1 MTKRK
6 LALIIILLSSLFWSR
21 SVSAQTIAQKLSG
34 RILLQVESRGEA
46 WYVSVKDNKK
56 YYLGKP
62 DDAYALIKKLSLGIS
77 EQEFASWS
85 KGGPAWAKGGLFIR
99 PQSHG
104 EAYYVS
110 FDGRWNY
117 LGQPIDAWQLF
128 RNKGLGISNYD
139 LAKIPTALLSNVV
152 TNPVATNVNQ
162 PVVTN
167 SQADHSSNLLWSY
180 GQKNYS
186 YLLPLNSSL
195 YSAYSSSQKA
205 FYYSSNISET
215 TAREKFYALFFN
227 KKSGD
232 DSLTNLIS
240 YANRVATD
248 NSWSD
253 DKKIEFLMA
262 IIQYIPY
269 DSSKI
274 NDNPLQPNYPYE
286 TLYKDSGICSDKTFL
301 AVAILRE
308 LGYGAAILDFPDQ
321 KHSAAGISCPVA
333 DSVNGSGYC
342 YIETTN
348 YFPLGVVP
356 PSISGGKA
364 ISSTNNL
371 TNLFDATHLS
381 RLEIYQKTTGKTYY
395 GVSTTKK
402 IVNDLVA
409 KDAWLAQEKTVIDQK
424 NAELSAQKANLTT
437 QKAQLDAYQAAGNV
451 GSYNSLVG
459 TYNTGVNSYNS
470 SLAVYRERLNAY
482 NTVIKEY
489 NDGIKAL
496 YQQ

>member
-1 MTKRK
+1 MNNKK
-6 LALIIILLSSLFWSR
+6 LSILIILLSSFFWGH
-21 SVSAQTIAQKLSG
+21 SVLALTTAQRLSG
-34 RILLQVESRGEA
+34 RILLQVESHGEA

-56 YYLGKP
+56 YYLGRP
-62 DDAYALIKKLSLGIS
+62 DDAYALMKKLSLGIS
-77 EQEFASWS
+77 EQEFSSWA
-85 KGGPAWAKGGLFIR
+85 KGAPTWAKGGLFIR

-128 RNKGLGISNYD
+128 RSKGLGITNVD
-139 LAKIPTALLSNVV
+139 LAKIPTATINTVTSNTTSNPTVV
-152 TNPVATNVNQ
+152 PLNE
-162 PVVTN
+162 
-167 SQADHSSNLLWSY
+167 QADYSSRLAWSY
-180 GQKNYS
+180 GRQNYS
-186 YLLPLNSSL
+186 YLLPLSSKL
-195 YSAYSSSQKA
+195 YSAYSNSQKT
-205 FYYSSNISET
+205 FYYSDNMSEV

-232 DSLTNLIS
+232 NSLSNLIA
-240 YANRVATD
+240 YANNLAAT
-248 NSWSD
+248 NYWSD

-269 DSSKI
+269 DNAKV

-321 KHSAAGISCPVA
+321 KHSAAGISCPLA
-333 DSVNGSGYC
+333 DSVNNSGYC

-348 YFPLGVVP
+348 YFPIGVVP
-356 PSISGGKA
+356 PSISGGQA
-364 ISSTNNL
+364 VSSLNNFS
-371 TNLFDATHLS
+371 NLFDVTHLS

-402 IVNDLVA
+402 IVSDLVA
-409 KDAWLAQEKTVIDQK
+409 KDAWLAAEKTIIDQK
-424 NAELSAQKANLTT
+424 NAELSAQQATLAS
-437 QKAQLDAYQAAGNV
+437 QKAQLDAYQAAGNAS
-451 GSYNSLVG
+451 SYNALVG
-459 TYNTGVNSYNS
+459 TYNVSVNSYNS
-470 SLAVYRERLNAY
+470 SLAAYREQLNAY

-489 NDGIKAL
+489 NDGAKAL